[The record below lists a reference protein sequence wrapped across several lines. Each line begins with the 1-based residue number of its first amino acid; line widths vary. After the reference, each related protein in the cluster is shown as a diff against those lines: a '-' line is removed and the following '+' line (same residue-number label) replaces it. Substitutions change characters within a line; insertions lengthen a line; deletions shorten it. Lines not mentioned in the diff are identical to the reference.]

1 MATDAD
7 ETTTE
12 FIFEPRIRSFHRRA
26 FFEPLGFMRGELDLL
41 APARIVV
48 DERDVPVLGTLG
60 TDDRSVVGGI
70 HEIIEVGDPLVGHLR

>member
-12 FIFEPRIRSFHRRA
+12 FVFEPRIRSFHRRA
-26 FFEPLGFMRGELDLL
+26 FFEPFGFMRGELNLL

-48 DERDVPVLGTLG
+48 DDRDVPVLGTLG
-60 TDDRSVVGGI
+60 TADWSVVAGLHYSIGT
-70 HEIIEVGDPLVGHLR
+70 EQA